1 MERKILL
8 VEDDSDD
15 AEFLRR
21 ALAQHSTSAHV
32 TRTDR
37 ISDAVAALEDAH
49 FDVVLL
55 DLNLPDG
62 RGVECV
68 EKIQKADELVP
79 IVVLSGHADED
90 FAVEILNR
98 GAQDYL
104 VKWEGDGRIILRAIR
119 YAIERKRAEIKVNYL
134 ARLDWPTCLPNRQ
147 YLRDELAHAV
157 TRAVRSRRSMALLVL
172 DVDGIQ
178 TVNETLGRSL
188 GDGLLREVVQRLT
201 GCVRE
206 GDLLARFGSDE
217 FALLLKDIRNPLEAE
232 AVARKIIGAFQKPF
246 QVGGQPAS
254 VTACVGITVGPVD
267 SSDPVALLNNAVVAM
282 REAKEQG
289 RNTLKFFTPGTHDE
303 ILSHRR
309 LETELA
315 AAIERQQFELVYQPQ
330 HRLADHRI
338 EAVEAILRWKH
349 PERGQLDPSEFMAVA
364 EESGHVLPLGNWLLE
379 EVCRQLGS
387 WEAAGVPV
395 PRVAIN
401 VAAAQLRQ
409 PGFPDMVRSVLQSH
423 SIDPGLIELELSER
437 SLLDD
442 PEATQACL
450 NALKNIGVRLAV
462 ADFGGRG
469 LHLAYL
475 RQLPI
480 DVLKIDRSFVSQ
492 LDTSEDA
499 QAICSAVL
507 AIAHRFLLDA
517 VAQGVESEQQE
528 AFLTKHDCLYGQ
540 GNYFSAP
547 IEPDAIRALLVQRGG
562 QATRRPR
569 VTRKRIAMKTG

>member
-21 ALAQHSTSAHV
+21 SLAQHNTSAHV
-32 TRTDR
+32 TRTGL

-68 EKIQKADELVP
+68 EKIQKADEPVP

-147 YLRDELAHAV
+147 YLRDELTHSV
-157 TRAVRSRRSMALLVL
+157 TRAVSSHRTMALLVV
-172 DVDGIQ
+172 DVDGINA
-178 TVNETLGRSL
+178 VNETLGRAL

-201 GCVRE
+201 ACVRE

-217 FALLLKDIRNPLEAE
+217 FGFLLKDVKSPLEAE
-232 AVARKIIGAFQKPF
+232 ALARKVIGAVQKPF
-246 QVGGQPAS
+246 QVGGQSVS
-254 VTACVGITVGPVD
+254 VTACVGITVGPAD
-267 SSDPVALLNNAVVAM
+267 STDPVALLNNAVVAM

-289 RNTLKFFTPGTHDE
+289 RNTFKFFAPGTHDE

-309 LETELA
+309 VEGELT
-315 AAIERQQFELVYQPQ
+315 AAIERQEFELVYQPQ

-338 EAVEAILRWKH
+338 EAVEALVRWKH
-349 PERGQLDPSEFMAVA
+349 PERGELGASEFMSVA
-364 EESGHVLPLGNWLLE
+364 EESGHIIPLGQWVLE
-379 EVCRQLGS
+379 QVCRQLKI
-387 WEAAGVPV
+387 WEGARVPV

-401 VAAAQLRQ
+401 VAAAELRQ
-409 PGFPDMVRSVLQSH
+409 PGFADTVKGVLKSH
-423 SIDPGLIELELSER
+423 SVDPGLIELEVSER
-437 SLLDD
+437 ALLEDT
-442 PEATQACL
+442 EGMRACL
-450 NALKNIGVRLAV
+450 NALKSIGVRLAV
-462 ADFGGRG
+462 DDFRGGG
-469 LHLAYL
+469 LHLTYL
-475 RQLPI
+475 RHLPI

-492 LDTSEDA
+492 LDSSEDA
-499 QAICSAVL
+499 QAICGAVL

-517 VAQGVESEQQE
+517 VAEGIESEQQE

-547 IEPDAIRALLVQRGG
+547 IAPDAIRTMLVERGT

-569 VTRKRIAMKTG
+569 VTRKRIAMRTG

>member
-32 TRTDR
+32 TRTGL

-147 YLRDELAHAV
+147 YLRDELTHAV

-172 DVDGIQ
+172 DVDGLK

-217 FALLLKDIRNPLEAE
+217 FAFLLKDVQGPLEAE
-232 AVARKIIGAFQKPF
+232 AVACKVVGAFQKPF
-246 QVGGQPAS
+246 QVGGQAVA

-282 REAKEQG
+282 REAKS
-289 RNTLKFFTPGTHDE
+289 RAVTP
-303 ILSHRR
+303 
-309 LETELA
+309 
-315 AAIERQQFELVYQPQ
+315 
-330 HRLADHRI
+330 
-338 EAVEAILRWKH
+338 
-349 PERGQLDPSEFMAVA
+349 
-364 EESGHVLPLGNWLLE
+364 
-379 EVCRQLGS
+379 
-387 WEAAGVPV
+387 
-395 PRVAIN
+395 
-401 VAAAQLRQ
+401 
-409 PGFPDMVRSVLQSH
+409 
-423 SIDPGLIELELSER
+423 
-437 SLLDD
+437 
-442 PEATQACL
+442 
-450 NALKNIGVRLAV
+450 
-462 ADFGGRG
+462 
-469 LHLAYL
+469 
-475 RQLPI
+475 
-480 DVLKIDRSFVSQ
+480 
-492 LDTSEDA
+492 
-499 QAICSAVL
+499 
-507 AIAHRFLLDA
+507 
-517 VAQGVESEQQE
+517 
-528 AFLTKHDCLYGQ
+528 
-540 GNYFSAP
+540 
-547 IEPDAIRALLVQRGG
+547 
-562 QATRRPR
+562 
-569 VTRKRIAMKTG
+569 